1 MAELTQQNKWAPL
14 AATEADREK
23 IWAKSRSFAGD
34 VWYRFRHKPTA
45 IAGFVIILVLAL
57 FALVGPMLTPYDYA
71 MQNLELV
78 NIPPLMKVYVGPSG
92 EYLYITQNL
101 RVLSVNPDGT
111 LGHQLTRVRE
121 EDDKSMTIYESNGQE
136 VALYYGGSP

>member
-14 AATEADREK
+14 AATDADREK

-71 MQNLELV
+71 M
-78 NIPPLMKVYVGPSG
+78 
-92 EYLYITQNL
+92 
-101 RVLSVNPDGT
+101 
-111 LGHQLTRVRE
+111 
-121 EDDKSMTIYESNGQE
+121 
-136 VALYYGGSP
+136 